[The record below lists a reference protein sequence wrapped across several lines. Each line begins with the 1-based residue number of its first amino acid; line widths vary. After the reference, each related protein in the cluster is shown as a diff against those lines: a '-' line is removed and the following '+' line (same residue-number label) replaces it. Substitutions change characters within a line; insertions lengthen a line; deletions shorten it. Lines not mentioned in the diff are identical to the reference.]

1 MKPSAAGPPR
11 RCYNRVMRTHL
22 ALLLLTIGSTCAQD
36 PREGATIPDR
46 LMWGRISMD
55 GAVERWSELEVSP
68 ARAAELTR
76 AWRGRNDGEPGRSQI
91 QLSDANRRKTQL
103 VIDAPPQPAA
113 DGRYGVMIS
122 LHGLGRDWRAILGPA
137 RGIAGEHMIVVAP
150 NARRP
155 PADAPF
161 EDLEALPEGVAEEI
175 RQRFPHWW
183 TYREGSF
190 PLLALDVLK
199 ARYPIDPDRVLIF
212 GYSMGSFGAA
222 NIALRYPD
230 RFAGAILMAGG
241 LSRQEYVTG
250 RDPRTR
256 SLLGNATLI
265 PIFLAHQSGDD
276 VVPVQFARW
285 TLQDLRALGLR
296 PRYLEH
302 ETRGHGLALE
312 PEELRELKRWVAERR
327 REPHP
332 KRVEHTLLGTYHG
345 WAYWLRASKLA
356 GDAGS
361 FTAEVG
367 DANRVTITSKGVAEL
382 VLYLDPELVDPTQP
396 LRLTVN
402 GEAVAAGVAQPT
414 LRAVVES
421 WVLRRDTEL
430 VFERALRIDVA
441 AKTAAPLR

>member
-1 MKPSAAGPPR
+1 
-11 RCYNRVMRTHL
+11 MRIAL
-22 ALLLLTIGSTCAQD
+22 ALLLLTLGVSSGQEA
-36 PREGATIPDR
+36 AAIPDR

-55 GAVERWSELEVSP
+55 GAVERWRELEVDP

-76 AWRGRNDGEPGRSQI
+76 AWRGARDGEPGRSQI
-91 QLSDANRRKTQL
+91 KLSDAARRHTQL
-103 VIDAPPQPAA
+103 VIDVPREPAA
-113 DGRYGVMIS
+113 DGRYGVLIS

-161 EDLEALPEGVAEEI
+161 EDLEQLPLGVAEEI

-250 RDPRTR
+250 RDARTR
-256 SLLGNATLI
+256 SLLGNATLL
-265 PIFLAHQSGDD
+265 PMFLAHQSGDD

-285 TLQDLRALGLR
+285 TLEDLRALGLQT
-296 PRYLEH
+296 RYLEH

-312 PEELRELKRWVAERR
+312 PKELRELKQWVSERR

-332 KRVEHTLLGTYHG
+332 KRIEHTSLGTLPRL
-345 WAYWLRASKLA
+345 AYWLRASKLA

-382 VLYLDPELVDPTQP
+382 VLYLDPELIDPTQP
-396 LRLTVN
+396 LKLTVN
-402 GEAVAAGVAQPT
+402 GEAVAAGVAEPT

-421 WVLRRDTEL
+421 WVLRRDTTL
-430 VFERALRIDVA
+430 VFDRALRIDVE